1 MPLNKSWHEYNES
14 LIERGRILMDI
25 SFLGSDKRETKNM
38 NKGKVG
44 APFEYSCT
52 YIQFLAFLKIGF
64 KISYRTVQGIVRG
77 LSDYIR
83 IEEIHFT
90 QIRRRILK
98 VKPSIGDLNLDNN
111 NDDDNDDD
119 KDKKPIT
126 LIVDASGLTITKK
139 GDYIEQK
146 WIRKKKEFIKLHIA
160 VDAKSKKVVSFRVTK
175 GNVHDSKKFS
185 PIIREV
191 SEQYDID
198 KVYADK
204 AHDNRHSFNLL
215 HNLNIEPAINIRKNA
230 SIKTKGCPIR
240 RDEVLLIKKLGYE
253 RCKQLKDM
261 GRRWIAEIVFSS
273 LKRVLGEDLLSRK
286 FKAQKIEV
294 GLKVMLYNKFMSF

>member
-1 MPLNKSWHEYNES
+1 MMPLNKSWHEYNES

-25 SFLGSDKRETKNM
+25 SLLRSAKREIKNM

-44 APFEYSCT
+44 APFEYSST

-83 IEEIHFT
+83 VEEIHFT

-98 VKPSIGDLNLDNN
+98 VKPSVGDLNLDN
-111 NDDDNDDD
+111 DDDDGED
-119 KDKKPIT
+119 KRPIT

-185 PIIREV
+185 PMIREV

-204 AHDNRHSFNLL
+204 AHDNKRSFQLL
-215 HNLNIEPAINIRKNA
+215 DGLNIEPAINIRKNA
-230 SIKTKGCPIR
+230 SVKTKQCPLR
-240 RDEVLLIKKLGYE
+240 REEVLLIKKLGYE
-253 RCKQLKDM
+253 RWKQFKDA
-261 GRRWIAEIVFSS
+261 GRRWTAEIVFSS
-273 LKRVLGEDLLSRK
+273 IKRVLGENLLSKK
-286 FKAQKIEV
+286 FKAQKIEA
-294 GLKVMLYNKFMSF
+294 GLKVMLYNKFMGL